1 MNMTGSFMRF
11 WKKFNA
17 FLLFLLLWA
26 GPAHPVEEN
35 DRARSEVLVK
45 SAELV
50 PAGEAYQ
57 LRADFDIVFSA
68 EVEEALSKGV
78 PLNFLVEF
86 QLVTPR
92 QYWFDDEITT
102 TSQNIRLS
110 YHALSRQYL
119 LNISQHQKTFAT
131 LAEAKDEL
139 SRLRDWVV
147 LEKSQ
152 VTPAENYVAMLR
164 FRLDP
169 AKLPKQLQL
178 EALGSEKWSLVS
190 ERHRWVP
197 SFKTE

>member
-1 MNMTGSFMRF
+1 MRF

-17 FLLFLLLWA
+17 CLLLFLLWA
-26 GPAHPVEEN
+26 GPVHAVEEN
-35 DRARSEVLVK
+35 DRAKAGVLVK
-45 SAELV
+45 AAELV
-50 PAGEAYQ
+50 LVGDAYQ
-57 LRADFDIVFSA
+57 LKADFDIVFSG

-86 QLVTPR
+86 QLVTPH

-102 TSQNIRLS
+102 SSQNIRLS

-169 AKLPKQLQL
+169 
-178 EALGSEKWSLVS
+178 
-190 ERHRWVP
+190 
-197 SFKTE
+197 

>member
-1 MNMTGSFMRF
+1 MRF
-11 WKKFNA
+11 WKSFKPC
-17 FLLFLLLWA
+17 LLVLLLWMA
-26 GPAHPVEEN
+26 PLHAAEESV
-35 DRARSEVLVK
+35 RAKEGVRVK

-50 PAGEAYQ
+50 AVGETYQ
-57 LRADFDIVFSA
+57 LKADFDIVFSA
-68 EVEEALSKGV
+68 EVEEAVSKGV

-86 QLVTPR
+86 QLVSPR

-102 TSQNIRLS
+102 ASQDIRLS

-152 VTPAENYVAMLR
+152 LAPNENYEAMLR

-169 AKLPKQLQL
+169 AKLPKQLQV
-178 EALGSEKWSLVS
+178 EVLGSEKWSLVS

-197 SFKTE
+197 NFKPE